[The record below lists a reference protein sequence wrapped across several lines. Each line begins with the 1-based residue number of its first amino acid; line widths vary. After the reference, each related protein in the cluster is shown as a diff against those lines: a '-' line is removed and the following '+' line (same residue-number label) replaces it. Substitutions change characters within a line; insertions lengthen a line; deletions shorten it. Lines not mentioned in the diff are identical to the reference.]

1 MSLSDRRHADAPAAL
16 GAATPGTTD
25 AHKTRKGLTRRE
37 TLLSGAAIA
46 IAATVPASLATLSA
60 PGQALANGMTPPNIV
75 YIIADDLGWADVGF
89 HGSDIQTP
97 NLDKLAETGARFEE
111 FYTQPMCTPTR
122 AAFLTGRYPLRYGLQ
137 TGVIPSPGSYGLAL
151 DEVLLPEVMKDAG
164 YKTALVGKWHL
175 GHAKVDYWPKQRG
188 FDSFYGALVGEID
201 HFKHS
206 SHGVKDWYRDNAP
219 LEETGF
225 DNSLFGDEAAR
236 VVERHDPASPLFLYL
251 AFTAPHTPFQA
262 PEDYL
267 DRYKHIADEN
277 RRAYAAMISVLDDG
291 IGKVVAALEKRG
303 MRDNT
308 LIVFHSDNGGV
319 RSSLFAGDSKVG
331 GGLPADN
338 GPYRDGKGTLYE
350 GGTRV
355 AALANWPGR
364 IKPGKV
370 AGMVHVV
377 DMFPTLVAIAG
388 AALGKNKPLDGMNL
402 WPALSEGQPSPRKE
416 LVYNVD
422 PLAGA
427 VRKDNWKL
435 VWKASLPPKLELFD
449 LSADPSEA
457 IDLAAKDTDKVRELQ
472 DWITRLAGEMAP
484 PLLILDAVRL
494 TFQAPPVTADPSALF
509 NLGD

>member
-1 MSLSDRRHADAPAAL
+1 MPLSHGGQADPAA
-16 GAATPGTTD
+16 ACKPASATNAD
-25 AHKTRKGLTRRE
+25 RIDKGLTRRE
-37 TLLSGAAIA
+37 ALLSGAAIA
-46 IAATVPASLATLSA
+46 VATGLPASLAALSA
-60 PGQALANGMTPPNIV
+60 PGQAFANGTTPPHIV

-89 HGSDIQTP
+89 HGSDIKTP
-97 NLDKLAETGARFEE
+97 NLDRLAETGARFEE
-111 FYTQPMCTPTR
+111 FYTQPMCTPSR
-122 AAFLTGRYPLRYGLQ
+122 AAFMTGRYPLRYGLQ
-137 TGVIPSPGSYGLAL
+137 TGVIPAAGSYGLAL
-151 DEVLLPEVMKDAG
+151 DEYLLPQALKDTG

-175 GHAKVDYWPKQRG
+175 GHAKTEYWPRQRG

-206 SHGVKDWYRDNAP
+206 SHGVKDWYRDNTP

-225 DNSLFGDEAAR
+225 DNSLIGDEAVR
-236 VVERHDPASPLFLYL
+236 VVERHDPAAPLFLYL

-291 IGKVVAALEKRG
+291 VGKVVAALVKRG

-319 RSSLFAGDSKVG
+319 KNSLFAGDSKIS
-331 GGLPADN
+331 GGLPASN
-338 GPYRDGKGTLYE
+338 GPYRDGKGSLYE

-355 AALANWPGR
+355 AALANWPER
-364 IKPGKV
+364 IKPGTV
-370 AGMVHVV
+370 QGMVHVV
-377 DMFPTLVAIAG
+377 DMYPTLAAIAG
-388 AALGKNKPLDGMNL
+388 APLAKAKPLDGINL
-402 WPALSEGQPSPRKE
+402 WPALREGKPSPRRDM
-416 LVYNVD
+416 VYNVD

-449 LSADPSEA
+449 LSADPSETN
-457 IDLAAKDTDKVRELQ
+457 DLAAGNADKTRDLQ
-472 DWITRLAGEMAP
+472 DWISRLAGEMAP

-494 TFQAPPVTADPSALF
+494 TFQAPPVAADPSTLF
-509 NLGD
+509 SLGD

>member
-1 MSLSDRRHADAPAAL
+1 M
-16 GAATPGTTD
+16 
-25 AHKTRKGLTRRE
+25 
-37 TLLSGAAIA
+37 SGAAFA
-46 IAATVPASLATLSA
+46 VAAGMPAGLAAFSA
-60 PGQALANGMTPPNIV
+60 NPALANGTTPPNIV

-89 HGSDIQTP
+89 HGSDIRTP
-97 NLDKLAETGARFEE
+97 NLDKLAETGVTFDE

-151 DEVLLPEVMKDAG
+151 DEYLLPQVMKDAG

-175 GHAKVDYWPKQRG
+175 GHAKVEYWPKQRG
-188 FDSFYGALVGEID
+188 FDTFYGALVGEID

-206 SHGVKDWYRDNAP
+206 SHGVKDWYRDNKP
-219 LEETGF
+219 LEESGF
-225 DNSLFGDEAAR
+225 DNTLFGDEAAR
-236 VVERHDPASPLFLYL
+236 VVEGHDAAAPLFLYL

-291 IGKVVAALEKRG
+291 IGKLVAALEKRG

-319 RSSLFAGDSKVG
+319 TSSLFAGDSKVS
-331 GGLPADN
+331 GGLPANN

-370 AGMVHVV
+370 GGMVHVV
-377 DMFPTLVAIAG
+377 DMYPTLAAIAG
-388 AALGKNKPLDGMNL
+388 APLGRNKPLDGMNL
-402 WPALSEGQPSPRKE
+402 WPALSEGKPSPRGE

-435 VWKASLPPKLELFD
+435 VWKAALPSRLELFD
-449 LSADPSEA
+449 IAADPSETKNLSA
-457 IDLAAKDTDKVRELQ
+457 ENGDKARELQ
-472 DWITRLAGEMAP
+472 DWITRLAGEMVQ
-484 PLLILDAVRL
+484 PLLLMDAARL
-494 TFQAPPVTADPSALF
+494 TFYAPPVVADPATLF
-509 NLGD
+509 SLGD

>member
-1 MSLSDRRHADAPAAL
+1 MSDLQANNARAGGGETAVADK
-16 GAATPGTTD
+16 D
-25 AHKTRKGLTRRE
+25 KSGLTRRE
-37 TLLSGAAIA
+37 ALMSGAAFA
-46 IAATVPASLATLSA
+46 VAAGMPAGLAAFSA
-60 PGQALANGMTPPNIV
+60 NPALANGTTPPNIV

-89 HGSDIQTP
+89 HGSDIRTP
-97 NLDKLAETGARFEE
+97 NLDKLAETGVTFDE
-111 FYTQPMCTPTR
+111 FYAQPMCTPTR

-151 DEVLLPEVMKDAG
+151 DEYLLPQVMKDAG

-175 GHAKVDYWPKQRG
+175 GHAKVEYWPKQRG
-188 FDSFYGALVGEID
+188 FDTFYGALVGEID

-206 SHGVKDWYRDNAP
+206 SHGEKDWYRDNKP
-219 LEETGF
+219 LEESGF
-225 DNSLFGDEAAR
+225 DNTLFGDEAAR
-236 VVERHDPASPLFLYL
+236 VVEGHDAAAPLFLYL

-277 RRAYAAMISVLDDG
+277 RRAYAAMISVLDGG
-291 IGKVVAALEKRG
+291 IGKLVAALEKRG

-319 RSSLFAGDSKVG
+319 TSSLFAGDSKVS
-331 GGLPADN
+331 GGLPANN

-370 AGMVHVV
+370 GGMVHVV
-377 DMFPTLVAIAG
+377 DMCPTLAAVAG
-388 AALGKNKPLDGMNL
+388 APLGKNKPLDGMNL
-402 WPALSEGQPSPRKE
+402 WPALSEGKPSPRGE

-435 VWKASLPPKLELFD
+435 VWKAALPSRLELFD
-449 LSADPSEA
+449 IAADPSETKNLSA
-457 IDLAAKDTDKVRELQ
+457 ENGDKLRELQ
-472 DWITRLAGEMAP
+472 DWITRLAGEMVQ
-484 PLLILDAVRL
+484 PLLLMDAARL
-494 TFQAPPVTADPSALF
+494 TFYAPPVVADPATLF
-509 NLGD
+509 SLGD